1 MPVRILFLAI
11 AVLTSATASSAAQT
25 ADTNQGLLR
34 VDARLVLVDVV
45 VRDDGGPVMDLT
57 VDDFLLFD
65 DGVER
70 LISVF
75 NSPTTDGLG
84 SGTPLPPGTVSNRRD
99 FLGQMTTNVTVI
111 LMDRLNTSL
120 QDQIWANHQ
129 LREFLASAGPQD
141 RIAVYELSG
150 ELKVIQDFTED
161 PRKLLQNYDLRPR
174 LFVSGHGLN
183 LAAADALSVFL
194 EGNRSLPD
202 VRTASDPLVRQQL
215 AYRARLHNWET
226 TEALK
231 TIARHL
237 ADMPGRKN
245 LLWVSGNFPLT
256 YWAFAADRRDAATYA
271 EQVQTSLVLSDANVA
286 VYPMQA
292 QGLTLSPLAGID
304 IMLSIAKMTGGQAAI
319 NTNSLARAI
328 GDAVEDATATYTLG
342 FSPSGDPD
350 GRLHELK
357 VRVSRR
363 DVKVRH
369 RKGYYGF
376 DRRPAQDYR
385 PNSVELLASPLNA
398 TSLGLVASA
407 PQVGAEPGAY
417 ALTALVDANDLD
429 LRLENGRW
437 VGALLLT
444 MQFQPI
450 GRNEGL
456 LFPTLL
462 LPIDMSDE
470 QFQATLQSGYVLE
483 RLIETQGD
491 PGRLR
496 VIVQDVNGE
505 KAGSVWV
512 PIGLE

>member
-1 MPVRILFLAI
+1 MQVRILFLAI
-11 AVLTSATASSAAQT
+11 AVLTAATASSGAQAA
-25 ADTNQGLLR
+25 DPNQGALR

-45 VRDDGGPVMDLT
+45 VRDDDGPVMDLT
-57 VDDFLLFD
+57 VDDFMLFD

-70 LISVF
+70 QISVF
-75 NSPTTDGLG
+75 NPATANELG
-84 SGTPLPPGTVSNRRD
+84 SGTPLPAGTVSNRRD
-99 FLGQMTTNVTVI
+99 FLGRMTTNATVI
-111 LMDRLNTSL
+111 LMDRLNTSV

-174 LFVSGHGLN
+174 LFVSSHGLN

-194 EGNRSLPD
+194 EGNRSIPD
-202 VRTASDPLVRQQL
+202 VPAGSAPLVRQQL

-226 TEALK
+226 TEVLK

-237 ADMPGRKN
+237 ADLPGRKN

-256 YWAFAADRRDAATYA
+256 YWAFEADRRDAATYA

-286 VYPMQA
+286 VYPMHA
-292 QGLTLSPLAGID
+292 HGLTLSPAAGID
-304 IMLSIAKMTGGQAAI
+304 VMLSIARMTGGQAAV
-319 NTNSLARAI
+319 NTNSLARAMS
-328 GDAVEDATATYTLG
+328 DAVEDTTATYTLG
-342 FSPSGDPD
+342 FSPFGDPD
-350 GRLHELK
+350 GRLHKLK
-357 VRVSRR
+357 VRVGPQ

-376 DRRPAQDYR
+376 DRRPAQDHR
-385 PNSVELLASPLNA
+385 PTSVELLTSPLNA
-398 TSLGLVASA
+398 TSLGVVASA
-407 PQVGAEPGAY
+407 AHTGAEPGAY

-429 LRLENGRW
+429 LRFENGRW

-444 MQFQPI
+444 MHFQPV
-450 GRNEGL
+450 GRNAGWL
-456 LFPTLL
+456 SPALL

-470 QFQATLQSGYVLE
+470 QFQAALQFGYVIE
-483 RLIETQGD
+483 RVIETKGD
-491 PGRLR
+491 TGRLR
-496 VIVQDVNGE
+496 VIVQDANEG

-512 PIGLE
+512 PIGLQ